1 MFLVATMSKLLKVS
15 NLTLLVCDR
24 LLILLLLL
32 LLLLLAYHASTCVH
46 VCMPR
51 VLPYQGPAA
60 TAAVTANNL
69 NSINIVLT
77 GPPSTL
83 PRIKR
88 FAATYTLFWIG

>member
-32 LLLLLAYHASTCVH
+32 LLACHASTCMH

-51 VLPYQGPAA
+51 VLSYQGPAA